1 MHRRMFMASASAL
14 FSSSMASPTL
24 SASDQGAPATD
35 LGATI
40 DEAVKAQLAQQYIPG
55 AAVAVVRRGEIIRT
69 GAYGLA
75 SLELGAP
82 VVADTVFRLQS
93 LSKPFT
99 ATAIMMLVEGGAI
112 RLDDPVG
119 VHLTGC
125 PKIWDDVRIRHLL
138 SHTSGLADFI
148 NEATIDLRRESTDDD
163 LVASVRNRPLRF
175 PPGQAYSYSDTNYL
189 LLGMVIQKVSGK
201 WYGDFLAEQ
210 IFRPLQMTRTAVP
223 RDHDII
229 PGRASGYF
237 IENSQMRSESFLA
250 WSVRSYAGG
259 GIYSSAPD
267 LVRWDAAL
275 DAGRLLR
282 RETLTQMWTETKL
295 NGGGLAKFGLGWEIK
310 EVLGRRCAWHSGN
323 WIGFSCAMERLLDD
337 KITTIVLTNR
347 ANANVPLINK
357 ALARACLAPA

>member
-1 MHRRMFMASASAL
+1 M
-14 FSSSMASPTL
+14 
-24 SASDQGAPATD
+24 
-35 LGATI
+35 I
-40 DEAVKAQLAQQYIPG
+40 
-55 AAVAVVRRGEIIRT
+55 EIK
-69 GAYGLA
+69 
-75 SLELGAP
+75 
-82 VVADTVFRLQS
+82 Q
-93 LSKPFT
+93 
-99 ATAIMMLVEGGAI
+99 
-112 RLDDPVG
+112 
-119 VHLTGC
+119 
-125 PKIWDDVRIRHLL
+125 
-138 SHTSGLADFI
+138 
-148 NEATIDLRRESTDDD
+148 
-163 LVASVRNRPLRF
+163 
-175 PPGQAYSYSDTNYL
+175 
-189 LLGMVIQKVSGK
+189 VSK

-323 WIGFSCAMERLLDD
+323 WIGFSCARWLRIVVAATPAWPIALL
-337 KITTIVLTNR
+337 IWSRPFTTSPAANR
-347 ANANVPLINK
+347 PGTDVS
-357 ALARACLAPA
+357 